1 MGVVLSLSVSLR
13 EIEIAPHYL
22 QKLAHFPSKCCR
34 NERRLSA
41 LAYWTGNSYRQSFS
55 TLEPCE
61 EEVIL
66 RVNMAAKWRQ

>member
-41 LAYWTGNSYRQSFS
+41 FAYWTEHSYRHSFS

-61 EEVIL
+61 ELIL
-66 RVNMAAKWRQ
+66 RVTLTAKWRQ